1 MGLGLTTYLLRVIFG
16 VKGAFSDPR
25 IVSIPTVKFDFLDG
39 NKMLSTIFSGQSILL
54 WVVILLAVFIHLFL
68 YKTRFGS
75 YIRAAGENPNA
86 LASAGVNVTKVRYL
100 SVLMHGALCA
110 LGGAYLSMGY
120 LTQYVENMTAGR
132 GFIAIAAIAFARAIP
147 SRVIFSVLLFAFVE
161 SIANRL
167 QSVNV
172 PSYFAL
178 MLPYIITI
186 VVLAITSFRKKK
198 KGGNSLL

>member
-1 MGLGLTTYLLRVIFG
+1 MDRYTVWLFSFICFCTRHDLAAIFG
-16 VKGAFSDPR
+16 RPV
-25 IVSIPTVKFDFLDG
+25 
-39 NKMLSTIFSGQSILL
+39 
-54 WVVILLAVFIHLFL
+54 
-68 YKTRFGS
+68 KTRMLW
-75 YIRAAGENPNA
+75 RPRV
-86 LASAGVNVTKVRYL
+86 LNVTKVRYV

-186 VVLAITSFRKKK
+186 NCSGDYIIQEKRRRVETACYDNVAQKLQPDKQ
-198 KGGNSLL
+198 